1 MDLLKPYFG
10 KYKGDLAIT
19 VISVIVMAG
28 AALWQPRLLQEVMTA
43 ITQDK
48 MSRVNAIGIQLI
60 VVAVIGLIA
69 GTVNAIFA
77 AKVAQ
82 NIAADV
88 REKTYR
94 KIQTFSFADIERFSV
109 GNLVVRLTNDIQQ
122 IQTLVM
128 TSLQALLRMP
138 ILFIGAL
145 YLAIKTLPDLWW
157 IIVIMVITVIL
168 ITAFV
173 FAKMGP
179 LFGKI
184 QGLIE
189 KTNNLAKENLQGV
202 RVVKS
207 FNQEKNVQENFD
219 AASGELNDVNV
230 KIGYLFSVMSPLFTM
245 VSQLA
250 IAGSIWFVGNQVG
263 KHPLWIASV
272 SSFTN
277 YLMQI
282 MMAVIIGG
290 MVMSF
295 AARGLVSIKRIKE
308 VIDTEPTMTFEQDVP
323 EQDLV
328 GSVEFDDV
336 SFSYP
341 NDDMVVL
348 KDISFKAQAGEMIG
362 IVGATGSGKTTL
374 AQLMA
379 RLFDPSKGTVKIG
392 GVDLKQVNEKS
403 LRQTVS
409 YVLQRA
415 TLFSGKIADNLRQG
429 KNDATEHDMKRAT
442 EIAQAAEFIERYEDV
457 YDHPVEE
464 RSSNFSGGQKQRLS
478 IARGVIADPKILIL
492 DDSTSALDAK
502 SEKLVKEALDRDLK
516 DTTTFIIA
524 EKISSVINADRILV
538 LDEGKL
544 VGMGSHQELIKNSA
558 VYQEIYATQKAQ
570 EVNN

>member
-19 VISVIVMAG
+19 IISVIVMVG
-28 AALWQPRLLQEVMTA
+28 AALWQPKLLQEVMTA

-48 MSRVNAIGIQLI
+48 MSRVNSIGIELI
-60 VVAVIGLIA
+60 TVAVIGLIA
-69 GTVNAIFA
+69 GTINAIFA

-88 REKTYR
+88 REQTYR

-128 TSLQALLRMP
+128 TALQALIRMP
-138 ILFIGAL
+138 ILFVGAL

-173 FAKMGP
+173 FTKMGP

-189 KTNNLAKENLQGV
+189 KTNNLAKENIQGV

-207 FNQEKNVQENFD
+207 FNQEQNEQKRFD
-219 AASGELNDVNV
+219 TASGELNAVNV

-250 IAGSIWFVGNQVG
+250 IAGSIWFVGNQVD

-290 MVMSF
+290 MMMSF

-308 VIDTEPTMTFEQDVP
+308 VIDTEPTMTFDPDIP
-323 EQDLV
+323 EHDLS
-328 GSVEFDDV
+328 GSVEFNNV

-341 NDDMVVL
+341 NDEMVVL
-348 KDISFKAQAGEMIG
+348 KGISFKAQPGEMIG

-379 RLFDPSKGTVKIG
+379 RLFDPSQGTVKIG
-392 GVDLKQVNEKS
+392 GVDLKEVNEKS
-403 LRQTVS
+403 LRKTVS

-429 KNDATEHDMKRAT
+429 KKDATEQEMKRAT
-442 EIAQAAEFIERYEDV
+442 EIAQAAEFVERYEEV

-478 IARGVIADPKILIL
+478 IARGVIAEPKILIL

-502 SEKLVKEALDRDLK
+502 SEKLVKEALDHDLK

-544 VGMGSHQELIKNSA
+544 VGVGNHKELIENSA
-558 VYQEIYATQKAQ
+558 VYREIYATQKAQ

>member
-1 MDLLKPYFG
+1 MDLLKPYLG

-379 RLFDPSKGTVKIG
+379 RLFDPSNDTVKIG

>member
-19 VISVIVMAG
+19 IISVIVMAG
-28 AALWQPRLLQEVMTA
+28 AALWQPKLLQEVMTA

-48 MSRVNAIGIQLI
+48 MSRVNSIGIELI
-60 VVAVIGLIA
+60 TVAVIGLIA
-69 GTVNAIFA
+69 GTINAIFA

-88 REKTYR
+88 REQTYR

-128 TSLQALLRMP
+128 TALQALIRMP
-138 ILFIGAL
+138 ILFVGAL

-173 FAKMGP
+173 FTKMGP

-207 FNQEKNVQENFD
+207 FNQEQNEQKRFD
-219 AASGELNDVNV
+219 TASGELNAVNV

-250 IAGSIWFVGNQVG
+250 IAGSIWFVGNQVD

-290 MVMSF
+290 MMMSF

-308 VIDTEPTMTFEQDVP
+308 VIDTEPTMTFDQDIP
-323 EQDLV
+323 EQDLS
-328 GSVEFDDV
+328 GSVEFNNV

-341 NDDMVVL
+341 NDEMVVL
-348 KDISFKAQAGEMIG
+348 KGISFKAQPGEMIG

-379 RLFDPSKGTVKIG
+379 RLFDPSQGTVKIG
-392 GVDLKQVNEKS
+392 GVDLKEVNEKS
-403 LRQTVS
+403 LRKTVS

-429 KNDATEHDMKRAT
+429 KKDATEQEMKRAT
-442 EIAQAAEFIERYEDV
+442 EIAQAAEFVERYEEV

-478 IARGVIADPKILIL
+478 IARGVIAEPKILIL

-502 SEKLVKEALDRDLK
+502 SEKLVKEALDHDLK

-544 VGMGSHQELIKNSA
+544 VGVGNHKELIENSA
-558 VYQEIYATQKAQ
+558 VYREIYATQKAQ

>member
-1 MDLLKPYFG
+1 
-10 KYKGDLAIT
+10 
-19 VISVIVMAG
+19 
-28 AALWQPRLLQEVMTA
+28 
-43 ITQDK
+43 
-48 MSRVNAIGIQLI
+48 
-60 VVAVIGLIA
+60 
-69 GTVNAIFA
+69 
-77 AKVAQ
+77 
-82 NIAADV
+82 
-88 REKTYR
+88 
-94 KIQTFSFADIERFSV
+94 
-109 GNLVVRLTNDIQQ
+109 
-122 IQTLVM
+122 
-128 TSLQALLRMP
+128 MP

>member
-19 VISVIVMAG
+19 IISVIVMAG
-28 AALWQPRLLQEVMTA
+28 AALWQPKLLQEVMTA

-48 MSRVNAIGIQLI
+48 MSRVNSIGIELI
-60 VVAVIGLIA
+60 TVAVIGLIA
-69 GTVNAIFA
+69 GTINAIFA

-88 REKTYR
+88 REQTYR

-128 TSLQALLRMP
+128 TALQALIRMP
-138 ILFIGAL
+138 ILFVGAL

-173 FAKMGP
+173 FTKMGP

-207 FNQEKNVQENFD
+207 FNQEQNEQKRFD
-219 AASGELNDVNV
+219 TASGELNAVNV

-250 IAGSIWFVGNQVG
+250 IAGSIWFVGNQVD

-290 MVMSF
+290 MMMSF

-308 VIDTEPTMTFEQDVP
+308 VIDTEPTMTFDPDIP
-323 EQDLV
+323 EHDLS
-328 GSVEFDDV
+328 GSVEFNNV

-341 NDDMVVL
+341 NDEMVVL
-348 KDISFKAQAGEMIG
+348 KGISFKAQPGEMIG

-379 RLFDPSKGTVKIG
+379 RLFDPSQGTVKIG
-392 GVDLKQVNEKS
+392 GVDLKEVNEKS
-403 LRQTVS
+403 LRKTVS

-429 KNDATEHDMKRAT
+429 KKDATEQEMKRAT
-442 EIAQAAEFIERYEDV
+442 EIAQAAEFVERYEEV

-478 IARGVIADPKILIL
+478 IARGVIAEPKILIL

-502 SEKLVKEALDRDLK
+502 SEKLVKEALDHDLK

-544 VGMGSHQELIKNSA
+544 VGVGNHKELIENSA
-558 VYQEIYATQKAQ
+558 VYREIYATQKAQ